1 LALMTTY
8 YGGYNPLAIISEAMT
23 NL

>member
-1 LALMTTY
+1 MTTY